1 MAEEQKTSKV
11 DVESPAVLAPAK
23 EPTPAPVEV
32 ADEKIHNP
40 PPVESKALAVVE
52 SKLSIYIRVCFIY
65 VNLLLRRIHSC
76 LRWIIIVCNS
86 EFLRLELRFQF
97 TINKWIFLRCL
108 RFLWVLLHMT
118 WSILYLFRWNP
129 SLLEFTTSSWHF
141 QENYVFRGWYY

>member
-76 LRWIIIVCNS
+76 LR
-86 EFLRLELRFQF
+86 
-97 TINKWIFLRCL
+97 
-108 RFLWVLLHMT
+108 
-118 WSILYLFRWNP
+118 
-129 SLLEFTTSSWHF
+129 
-141 QENYVFRGWYY
+141 